1 MRASAVGCLLVAGTA
16 GCGGGG
22 PDPARVAEAEVR
34 ADAAARELA
43 GALMKELAAALAKGG
58 AAGAVDVCSV
68 EAPRIAGEVTAREKL
83 TVRRVSLRI
92 RNPANAPDDHER
104 RVLEEWAAGKPEV
117 RSEVVAGEG
126 GAELRWMR
134 PVHVNSLCLACH
146 GAPGEIDPGVKE
158 ALARRYPGDRATG
171 FRDGDLRGAISV
183 RVPIR

>member
-16 GCGGGG
+16 GCGGGA

-34 ADAAARELA
+34 ADAA
-43 GALMKELAAALAKGG
+43 
-58 AAGAVDVCSV
+58 
-68 EAPRIAGEVTAREKL
+68 AREKL

-104 RVLEEWAAGKPEV
+104 RVLEEWAKGKAEV

-126 GAELRWMR
+126 GPELRWMR

-146 GAPGEIDPGVKE
+146 GAPDEIDPGVKE

-183 RVPIR
+183 RVPIPR